1 MIKVENIAKRY
12 KNQTILKSISFQV
25 EKGEFVSIIGPSGCG
40 KTTLLKM
47 INRLIKPTSGK
58 IYINGENIYDKDP
71 ITLRRN
77 IGYVIQQ
84 NGLFPHMTIKDNI
97 EIIPKLEKKKDI
109 YKRTIELMNMVDLNP
124 DEYLNRYPAELSG
137 GQQQRVGVARA
148 FANDTDIVLMDEP
161 FSALDPITRA
171 DLQNELLNLQSK
183 LNKTIVFVTH
193 DMDEALK
200 LSNKICLMKDGE
212 IIQYDK
218 PEKILKEPENEYVKS
233 FVGKNRIWDNPEYI
247 RARDIMTNINRNNKI
262 TGFFTLIASKGK
274 YRKIPKVK
282 HDANITSILKILDEN
297 KANSLHVVNEKKKI
311 IGIITK
317 DELVAILNQ
326 KFNNNI
332 NNINNNINNENIKEL
347 NY

>member
-1 MIKVENIAKRY
+1 MIKVENITKRF
-12 KNQTILKSISFQV
+12 KNRTVLKSISFQI

-77 IGYVIQQ
+77 MGYVIQQ

-97 EIIPKLEKKKDI
+97 EIIPKLEKKKSEEI
-109 YKRTIELMNMVDLNP
+109 YKRPIELMNMVDLNP
-124 DEYLNRYPAELSG
+124 DEYLNRYPSELSG
-137 GQQQRVGVARA
+137 GEQQRIGVARA

-212 IIQYDK
+212 IIQFDK
-218 PEKILKEPENEYVKS
+218 PEKILKEPENEYVES

-247 RARDIMTNINRNNKI
+247 RAQDIMTNINNNFGI
-262 TGFFTLIASKGK
+262 TGFFTLIANKGK
-274 YRKIPKVK
+274 YKKIPKIK
-282 HDANITSILKILDEN
+282 YDENITSILKILDEN
-297 KANSLHVVNEKKKI
+297 KAESLHVINENKKI
-311 IGIITK
+311 IGIITQN
-317 DELVAILNQ
+317 ELVAILNQ
-326 KFNNNI
+326 KF
-332 NNINNNINNENIKEL
+332 IKEDAIKEI
-347 NY
+347 NC

>member
-1 MIKVENIAKRY
+1 MIKVENITKRF
-12 KNQTILKSISFQV
+12 KNRTVLKSISFQI

-77 IGYVIQQ
+77 MGYVIQQ

-97 EIIPKLEKKKDI
+97 EIIPKLEKKNSDEI

-124 DEYLNRYPAELSG
+124 EEYLNRYPSELSG
-137 GQQQRVGVARA
+137 GQQQRIGVARA

-212 IIQYDK
+212 IIQFDE
-218 PEKILKEPENEYVKS
+218 PEKILKEPENEYVES

-247 RARDIMTNINRNNKI
+247 RAQDIMTNINNNFGI
-262 TGFFTLIASKGK
+262 TGFFTLIANKGK
-274 YRKIPKVK
+274 YKKIPKIK
-282 HDANITSILKILDEN
+282 YDENITSILKILDEN
-297 KANSLHVVNEKKKI
+297 KAESLHVINENKKI
-311 IGIITK
+311 IGIITQN
-317 DELVAILNQ
+317 ELVAILNQ
-326 KFNNNI
+326 KF
-332 NNINNNINNENIKEL
+332 IKEDAIKEI
-347 NY
+347 NC

>member
-1 MIKVENIAKRY
+1 MIKVENITKRF
-12 KNQTILKSISFQV
+12 KNRTVLKSISFQI

-40 KTTLLKM
+40 RTTLLKM

-77 IGYVIQQ
+77 MGYVIQQ

-97 EIIPKLEKKKDI
+97 EIIPKLEKKKSEEI

-124 DEYLNRYPAELSG
+124 DEYLNRYPSELSG
-137 GQQQRVGVARA
+137 GEQQRIGVARA

-193 DMDEALK
+193 DMAEALK

-212 IIQYDK
+212 IIQFDE
-218 PEKILKEPENEYVKS
+218 PEKILKEPENEYVES

-247 RARDIMTNINRNNKI
+247 RAQDIMTNINNNFGI
-262 TGFFTLIASKGK
+262 TGFFTLIANKGK
-274 YRKIPKVK
+274 YKKIPKIK
-282 HDANITSILKILDEN
+282 YDENITSILKILDEN
-297 KANSLHVVNEKKKI
+297 KAESLHVINENKKI
-311 IGIITK
+311 IGIITQN
-317 DELVAILNQ
+317 ELVAILNQ
-326 KFNNNI
+326 KF
-332 NNINNNINNENIKEL
+332 IKEDAIKEI
-347 NY
+347 NC

>member
-1 MIKVENIAKRY
+1 MIKIENITKRY
-12 KNQTILKSISFQV
+12 KNHIVLKSISFEV
-25 EKGEFVSIIGPSGCG
+25 EKGKFVSIIGPSGCG

-71 ITLRRN
+71 ISLRRN
-77 IGYVIQQ
+77 MGYVIQQ

-97 EIIPKLEKKKDI
+97 EIIPKLEKKNADDI
-109 YKRTIELMNMVDLNP
+109 YKRTIKLMNMVNLNP
-124 DEYLNRYPAELSG
+124 DEYLNRYPYELSG
-137 GQQQRVGVARA
+137 GEQQRIGVARA
-148 FANDTDIVLMDEP
+148 FANDTDIILMDEP

-171 DLQNELLNLQSK
+171 DLQNGLLNLQSK

-212 IIQYDK
+212 IIQFDE
-218 PEKILKEPENEYVKS
+218 PEKILKEPENEYVES

-247 RARDIMTNINRNNKI
+247 RAKDIMTNVNNNGKI
-262 TGFFTLIASKGK
+262 TGFFTLIANKGK
-274 YRKIPKVK
+274 YRKIPKIK
-282 HDANITSILKILDEN
+282 YDENITSILKILEEN
-297 KANSLHVVNEKKKI
+297 KAGSLYVVNEKNKI
-311 IGIITK
+311 IGIITQN
-317 DELVAILNQ
+317 ELVSILNQ
-326 KFNNNI
+326 KFI
-332 NNINNNINNENIKEL
+332 REDEIKEL

>member
-1 MIKVENIAKRY
+1 MIKVENITKRF
-12 KNQTILKSISFQV
+12 KNRKVLKSISFQI

-77 IGYVIQQ
+77 MGYVIQQ
-84 NGLFPHMTIKDNI
+84 NGLFKHMNIKDNI
-97 EIIPKLEKKKDI
+97 EIIPKLEKKKSEEI

-124 DEYLNRYPAELSG
+124 DEYLNRYPSELSG
-137 GQQQRVGVARA
+137 GEQQRIGVARA

-212 IIQYDK
+212 IIQFDE
-218 PEKILKEPENEYVKS
+218 PEKILKEPENEYVES

-247 RARDIMTNINRNNKI
+247 RAQDIMTNINNNFGI
-262 TGFFTLIASKGK
+262 TGFFTLIANKGK
-274 YRKIPKVK
+274 YKKIPKIK
-282 HDANITSILKILDEN
+282 YDENITSILKILDEN
-297 KANSLHVVNEKKKI
+297 KAESLHVINENKKI
-311 IGIITK
+311 IGIITQN
-317 DELVAILNQ
+317 ELVAILNQ
-326 KFNNNI
+326 KF
-332 NNINNNINNENIKEL
+332 IKEDAIKEI
-347 NY
+347 NC

>member
-1 MIKVENIAKRY
+1 MIKIENITKRY
-12 KNQTILKSISFQV
+12 KNHIVLKSISFEV
-25 EKGEFVSIIGPSGCG
+25 EKGKFVSIIGPSGCG

-71 ITLRRN
+71 ISLRRN
-77 IGYVIQQ
+77 MGYVIQQ

-97 EIIPKLEKKKDI
+97 EIIPKLEKKNADDI
-109 YKRTIELMNMVDLNP
+109 YKRTIKLMNMVNLNP
-124 DEYLNRYPAELSG
+124 DEYLNRYPYELSG
-137 GQQQRVGVARA
+137 GEQQRIGVARA
-148 FANDTDIVLMDEP
+148 FANDTDIILMDEP

-212 IIQYDK
+212 IIQFDE
-218 PEKILKEPENEYVKS
+218 PEKILKEPENEYVES

-247 RARDIMTNINRNNKI
+247 RAKDIMTNVNNNGKI
-262 TGFFTLIASKGK
+262 TGFFTLIANKGK
-274 YRKIPKVK
+274 YRKIPKIK
-282 HDANITSILKILDEN
+282 YDENITSILKILEEN
-297 KANSLHVVNEKKKI
+297 KAGSLYVVNEKNKI
-311 IGIITK
+311 IGIITQN
-317 DELVAILNQ
+317 ELVSILNQ
-326 KFNNNI
+326 KFI
-332 NNINNNINNENIKEL
+332 REDEIKEL

>member
-1 MIKVENIAKRY
+1 MIKVENITKRF
-12 KNQTILKSISFQV
+12 KNRTVLKSISFQI

-40 KTTLLKM
+40 KNTLLKM

-58 IYINGENIYDKDP
+58 IYINGQSIYDKDP

-77 IGYVIQQ
+77 MGYVIQQ

-97 EIIPKLEKKKDI
+97 EIIPKLEKKKSEEI

-124 DEYLNRYPAELSG
+124 DEYLNRYPSELSG
-137 GQQQRVGVARA
+137 GEQQRIGVARA

-212 IIQYDK
+212 IIQFDE
-218 PEKILKEPENEYVKS
+218 PEKILKEPENEYVES

-247 RARDIMTNINRNNKI
+247 RAQDIMTNINNNFGI
-262 TGFFTLIASKGK
+262 TGFFTLIANKGK
-274 YRKIPKVK
+274 YKKIPKIK
-282 HDANITSILKILDEN
+282 YDENITSILKILDEN
-297 KANSLHVVNEKKKI
+297 KAESLHVINENKKI
-311 IGIITK
+311 IGIITQN
-317 DELVAILNQ
+317 ELVAILNQ
-326 KFNNNI
+326 KF
-332 NNINNNINNENIKEL
+332 IKEDAIKEI
-347 NY
+347 NC

>member
-1 MIKVENIAKRY
+1 MIKVENITKRF
-12 KNQTILKSISFQV
+12 KNRTVLKSISFQI

-77 IGYVIQQ
+77 MGYVIQQ

-97 EIIPKLEKKKDI
+97 EIIPKLEKKKLEEI

-124 DEYLNRYPAELSG
+124 DEYLNRYPSELSG
-137 GQQQRVGVARA
+137 GEQQRIGVARA

-212 IIQYDK
+212 IIQFDE
-218 PEKILKEPENEYVKS
+218 PEKILKEPENEYVES

-247 RARDIMTNINRNNKI
+247 RAQDIMTNINNNFGI
-262 TGFFTLIASKGK
+262 TGFFTLIANKGK
-274 YRKIPKVK
+274 YKKIPKIK
-282 HDANITSILKILDEN
+282 YDENITSILKILDEN
-297 KANSLHVVNEKKKI
+297 KAESLHVINENKKI
-311 IGIITK
+311 IGIITQN
-317 DELVAILNQ
+317 ELVAILNQ
-326 KFNNNI
+326 KF
-332 NNINNNINNENIKEL
+332 IKEDAIKEI
-347 NY
+347 NC

>member
-1 MIKVENIAKRY
+1 MIKIENITKRY
-12 KNQTILKSISFQV
+12 KNHVVLKSISFEV
-25 EKGEFVSIIGPSGCG
+25 EKGKFVSIIGPSGCG

-77 IGYVIQQ
+77 MGYVIQQ

-97 EIIPKLEKKKDI
+97 EIIPKLEKKNPDDI
-109 YKRTIELMNMVDLNP
+109 YKRTIKLMNMVNLNP
-124 DEYLNRYPAELSG
+124 DEYLNRYPYELSG
-137 GQQQRVGVARA
+137 GEQQRIGVARA

-212 IIQYDK
+212 IIQFDE
-218 PEKILKEPENEYVKS
+218 PEKILKEPENEYVES

-247 RARDIMTNINRNNKI
+247 RAKDIMTNVNNNSKI
-262 TGFFTLIASKGK
+262 TGFFTLIANKGK
-274 YRKIPKVK
+274 YRKIPKIK
-282 HDANITSILKILDEN
+282 YDENITSILKILEEN
-297 KANSLHVVNEKKKI
+297 KTGSLYVVNEKNKI
-311 IGIITK
+311 IGIITQN
-317 DELVAILNQ
+317 ELVSILNQ
-326 KFNNNI
+326 KFI
-332 NNINNNINNENIKEL
+332 KEDEIKEL

>member
-1 MIKVENIAKRY
+1 MIKIENITKRY
-12 KNQTILKSISFQV
+12 KNYTVLKSISFEV

-77 IGYVIQQ
+77 MGYVIQQ

-97 EIIPKLEKKKDI
+97 EIIPKLEKKNADDI
-109 YKRTIELMNMVDLNP
+109 YKRTIKLMNMVDLNP
-124 DEYLNRYPAELSG
+124 DEYLNRYPYELSG
-137 GQQQRVGVARA
+137 GEQQRIGVARA

-212 IIQYDK
+212 IIQFDE
-218 PEKILKEPENEYVKS
+218 PEKILK
-233 FVGKNRIWDNPEYI
+233 RICGI
-247 RARDIMTNINRNNKI
+247 
-262 TGFFTLIASKGK
+262 FC
-274 YRKIPKVK
+274 RKKQ
-282 HDANITSILKILDEN
+282 NL
-297 KANSLHVVNEKKKI
+297 
-311 IGIITK
+311 G
-317 DELVAILNQ
+317 
-326 KFNNNI
+326 
-332 NNINNNINNENIKEL
+332 
-347 NY
+347 

>member
-1 MIKVENIAKRY
+1 MIKVENITKRF
-12 KNQTILKSISFQV
+12 KNRTVLKSISFQI

-77 IGYVIQQ
+77 MGYVIQQ

-97 EIIPKLEKKKDI
+97 EIIPKLEKKKSDEI

-124 DEYLNRYPAELSG
+124 DEYLNRYPSELSG
-137 GQQQRVGVARA
+137 GEQQRIGVARA

-212 IIQYDK
+212 IIQFDE
-218 PEKILKEPENEYVKS
+218 PEKILKEPENEYVES

-247 RARDIMTNINRNNKI
+247 RAQDIMTNINNNFGI
-262 TGFFTLIASKGK
+262 TGFFTLIANKGK
-274 YRKIPKVK
+274 YKKIPKIK
-282 HDANITSILKILDEN
+282 YDENITSILKILDEN
-297 KANSLHVVNEKKKI
+297 KAESLHVINENKKI
-311 IGIITK
+311 IGIITQN
-317 DELVAILNQ
+317 ELVAILNQ
-326 KFNNNI
+326 KF
-332 NNINNNINNENIKEL
+332 IKEDAIKEI
-347 NY
+347 NC

>member
-1 MIKVENIAKRY
+1 MIKIENITKRY
-12 KNQTILKSISFQV
+12 KNHVVLKSISFEV
-25 EKGEFVSIIGPSGCG
+25 EKGKFVSIIGPSGCG

-77 IGYVIQQ
+77 MGYVIQQ

-97 EIIPKLEKKKDI
+97 EIIPKLEKKNPDDI
-109 YKRTIELMNMVDLNP
+109 YKRTIKLMNMVNLNP
-124 DEYLNRYPAELSG
+124 DEYLNRYPYELSG
-137 GQQQRVGVARA
+137 GEQQRIGVARA

-212 IIQYDK
+212 IIQFDE
-218 PEKILKEPENEYVKS
+218 PEKILKEPENEYVES

-247 RARDIMTNINRNNKI
+247 RAKDIMTNVNNNSKI
-262 TGFFTLIASKGK
+262 TGFFTLIANKGK
-274 YRKIPKVK
+274 YRKIPKIK
-282 HDANITSILKILDEN
+282 YDENITSILKILEEN
-297 KANSLHVVNEKKKI
+297 KAGSLYVVNEKNKI
-311 IGIITK
+311 IGIITQN
-317 DELVAILNQ
+317 ELVSILNQ
-326 KFNNNI
+326 KFI
-332 NNINNNINNENIKEL
+332 KEDELKEL

>member
-1 MIKVENIAKRY
+1 MIKVENITKRF
-12 KNQTILKSISFQV
+12 KNRTVLKSISFQI

-77 IGYVIQQ
+77 MGYVIQQ

-97 EIIPKLEKKKDI
+97 EIIPKLEKKKSEEI

-124 DEYLNRYPAELSG
+124 RYPSELSG
-137 GQQQRVGVARA
+137 GEQQRIGVARA

-212 IIQYDK
+212 IIQFDE
-218 PEKILKEPENEYVKS
+218 PEKILKEPENEYVES

-247 RARDIMTNINRNNKI
+247 RAQDIMTNINNNFGI
-262 TGFFTLIASKGK
+262 TGFFTLIANKGK
-274 YRKIPKVK
+274 YKKIPKIK
-282 HDANITSILKILDEN
+282 YDENITSILKILDEN
-297 KANSLHVVNEKKKI
+297 KAESLHVINENKKI
-311 IGIITK
+311 IGIITQN
-317 DELVAILNQ
+317 ELVAILNQ
-326 KFNNNI
+326 KF
-332 NNINNNINNENIKEL
+332 IKEDAIKEI
-347 NY
+347 NC

>member
-1 MIKVENIAKRY
+1 MIKVENITKRF
-12 KNQTILKSISFQV
+12 KNRTVLKSISFQI

-77 IGYVIQQ
+77 MGYVIQQ

-97 EIIPKLEKKKDI
+97 EIIPRLEKKKSEEI
-109 YKRTIELMNMVDLNP
+109 YKRTIELMSMVDLNP
-124 DEYLNRYPAELSG
+124 DEYLNRYPSELSG
-137 GQQQRVGVARA
+137 GEQQRIGVARA

-212 IIQYDK
+212 IIQFDE
-218 PEKILKEPENEYVKS
+218 PEKILKEPENEYVES

-247 RARDIMTNINRNNKI
+247 RAQDIMTNINSNFGI
-262 TGFFTLIASKGK
+262 TGFFTLIANKGK
-274 YRKIPKVK
+274 YKKIPKIK
-282 HDANITSILKILDEN
+282 YDENITSILKILDEN
-297 KANSLHVVNEKKKI
+297 KAESLHVINENKKI
-311 IGIITK
+311 IGIITQN
-317 DELVAILNQ
+317 ELVAILNQ
-326 KFNNNI
+326 KF
-332 NNINNNINNENIKEL
+332 IKEDAIKEI
-347 NY
+347 NC

>member
-1 MIKVENIAKRY
+1 MIKVENITKRF
-12 KNQTILKSISFQV
+12 KNRTILKSISFQI

-77 IGYVIQQ
+77 MGYVIQQ

-97 EIIPKLEKKKDI
+97 EIIPKLEKKKSEEI

-124 DEYLNRYPAELSG
+124 DEYLNRYPSELSG
-137 GQQQRVGVARA
+137 GEQQRIGVARA

-212 IIQYDK
+212 IIQFDE
-218 PEKILKEPENEYVKS
+218 PEKILKEPENEYVES

-247 RARDIMTNINRNNKI
+247 RAQDIMTNINNNFGI
-262 TGFFTLIASKGK
+262 TGFFTLIANKGK
-274 YRKIPKVK
+274 YKKIPKIK
-282 HDANITSILKILDEN
+282 YDENITSILKILDEN
-297 KANSLHVVNEKKKI
+297 KAESLHVINENKKI
-311 IGIITK
+311 IGIITQN
-317 DELVAILNQ
+317 ELVAILNQ
-326 KFNNNI
+326 KF
-332 NNINNNINNENIKEL
+332 IKEDAIKEI
-347 NY
+347 NC

>member
-1 MIKVENIAKRY
+1 MIKVENITKRF
-12 KNQTILKSISFQV
+12 KNRTVLKSISFQI

-77 IGYVIQQ
+77 MGYVIQQ

-97 EIIPKLEKKKDI
+97 EIIPKLEKKKSEEI

-124 DEYLNRYPAELSG
+124 DEYLNRYPSELSG
-137 GQQQRVGVARA
+137 GEQQRIGVARA

-212 IIQYDK
+212 IIQFDE
-218 PEKILKEPENEYVKS
+218 PEKILKEPENEYVES

-247 RARDIMTNINRNNKI
+247 RAQDIMTNINSNFGI
-262 TGFFTLIASKGK
+262 TGFFTLITNKGK
-274 YRKIPKVK
+274 YKKIPKIK
-282 HDANITSILKILDEN
+282 YDENITSILKILDEN
-297 KANSLHVVNEKKKI
+297 KAESLHVINENKKI
-311 IGIITK
+311 IGIITQN
-317 DELVAILNQ
+317 ELVAILNQ
-326 KFNNNI
+326 KF
-332 NNINNNINNENIKEL
+332 IKEDAIKEI
-347 NY
+347 NC

>member
-1 MIKVENIAKRY
+1 MIKVENITKRF
-12 KNQTILKSISFQV
+12 KNRTVLKSISFQI

-77 IGYVIQQ
+77 MGYVIQQ

-97 EIIPKLEKKKDI
+97 EIIPKLEKKKSEEI

-124 DEYLNRYPAELSG
+124 DEYLNRYPSELSG
-137 GQQQRVGVARA
+137 GEQQRIGVARA

-212 IIQYDK
+212 IIQFDE
-218 PEKILKEPENEYVKS
+218 PEKILKEPENEYVES

-247 RARDIMTNINRNNKI
+247 RAQDIMTNININFGI
-262 TGFFTLIASKGK
+262 TGFFTLIANKGK
-274 YRKIPKVK
+274 YKKIPKIK
-282 HDANITSILKILDEN
+282 YDENITSILKILDEN
-297 KANSLHVVNEKKKI
+297 KAESLHVINENKKI
-311 IGIITK
+311 IGIITQN
-317 DELVAILNQ
+317 ELVAILNQ
-326 KFNNNI
+326 KF
-332 NNINNNINNENIKEL
+332 IKEDAIKEI
-347 NY
+347 NC

>member
-1 MIKVENIAKRY
+1 MIKVENITKRF
-12 KNQTILKSISFQV
+12 KNRTVLKSISFQI

-77 IGYVIQQ
+77 MGYVIQQ

-97 EIIPKLEKKKDI
+97 EIIPKLEKKKSEEI

-124 DEYLNRYPAELSG
+124 DEYLNRYPSELSG
-137 GQQQRVGVARA
+137 GEQQRIGVARA

-200 LSNKICLMKDGE
+200 LSNKICLMKDGD
-212 IIQYDK
+212 IIQFDE
-218 PEKILKEPENEYVKS
+218 PEKILKEPENEYVES

-247 RARDIMTNINRNNKI
+247 RAQDIMTNINNNFGI
-262 TGFFTLIASKGK
+262 TGFFTLIANKGK
-274 YRKIPKVK
+274 YKKIPKIK
-282 HDANITSILKILDEN
+282 YDENITSILKILDEN
-297 KANSLHVVNEKKKI
+297 KAESLHVINENKKI
-311 IGIITK
+311 IGIITQN
-317 DELVAILNQ
+317 ELVAILNQ
-326 KFNNNI
+326 KF
-332 NNINNNINNENIKEL
+332 IKEDAIKEI
-347 NY
+347 NC

>member
-1 MIKVENIAKRY
+1 MIKVENITKRF
-12 KNQTILKSISFQV
+12 KNRTVLKSISFQI

-77 IGYVIQQ
+77 MGYVIQQ

-97 EIIPKLEKKKDI
+97 EIIPKLEKKKSEEI

-124 DEYLNRYPAELSG
+124 DEYLNRYPSELSG
-137 GQQQRVGVARA
+137 GEQQRIGVARA

-212 IIQYDK
+212 IIQFDE
-218 PEKILKEPENEYVKS
+218 PEKILKEPENEYVES

-247 RARDIMTNINRNNKI
+247 RAQDIMTNINNNFGI
-262 TGFFTLIASKGK
+262 TGFFTLIANKGK
-274 YRKIPKVK
+274 YKKIPKIK
-282 HDANITSILKILDEN
+282 YDENITSILKILDEN
-297 KANSLHVVNEKKKI
+297 KAESLHVVNENKKI
-311 IGIITK
+311 IGIITQN
-317 DELVAILNQ
+317 ELVAILNQ
-326 KFNNNI
+326 KF
-332 NNINNNINNENIKEL
+332 IKEDAIKEI
-347 NY
+347 NC

>member
-1 MIKVENIAKRY
+1 MIKVENITKRF
-12 KNQTILKSISFQV
+12 KNRTVLKSISFQI

-97 EIIPKLEKKKDI
+97 EIIPKLEKKKSEEI

-124 DEYLNRYPAELSG
+124 DEYLNRYPSELSG
-137 GQQQRVGVARA
+137 GEQQRIGVARA

-212 IIQYDK
+212 IIQFDE
-218 PEKILKEPENEYVKS
+218 PEKILKEPENEYVES

-247 RARDIMTNINRNNKI
+247 RAQDIMTNININFGI
-262 TGFFTLIASKGK
+262 TGFFTLIANKGK
-274 YRKIPKVK
+274 YKKIPKIK
-282 HDANITSILKILDEN
+282 YDENITSILKILDEN
-297 KANSLHVVNEKKKI
+297 KAESLHVINENKKI
-311 IGIITK
+311 IGIITQN
-317 DELVAILNQ
+317 ELVAILNQ
-326 KFNNNI
+326 KF
-332 NNINNNINNENIKEL
+332 IKEDAIKEI
-347 NY
+347 NC

>member
-1 MIKVENIAKRY
+1 MIEVENITKRY
-12 KNQTILKSISFQV
+12 KNRTVLKSISFKV

-77 IGYVIQQ
+77 MGYVIQQ
-84 NGLFPHMTIKDNI
+84 NGLFPHMNIKDNI
-97 EIIPKLEKKKDI
+97 EIIPKLEKKKSDDI

-124 DEYLNRYPAELSG
+124 DEYLKRYPSELSG
-137 GQQQRVGVARA
+137 GEQQRIGVARA

-212 IIQYDK
+212 IVQFDE
-218 PEKILKEPENEYVKS
+218 PEKILKEPENKYVES

-247 RARDIMTNINRNNKI
+247 RAKDIMTNINNNFGI

-274 YRKIPKVK
+274 YRKIPKIK
-282 HDANITSILKILDEN
+282 YDANITSILKILEEN
-297 KANSLHVVNEKKKI
+297 KAESLHVINEKKKI
-311 IGIITK
+311 IGIITQN
-317 DELVAILNQ
+317 ELVSILNQ
-326 KFNNNI
+326 KFI
-332 NNINNNINNENIKEL
+332 KEDEIKEL

>member
-1 MIKVENIAKRY
+1 MIKVENITKRF
-12 KNQTILKSISFQV
+12 KNRTVLKSISFQI

-97 EIIPKLEKKKDI
+97 EIIPKLEKKKSEEI

-124 DEYLNRYPAELSG
+124 DEYLNRYPSELSG
-137 GQQQRVGVARA
+137 GEQQRIGVARA

-212 IIQYDK
+212 IIQFDE
-218 PEKILKEPENEYVKS
+218 PEKILKEPENEYVES

-247 RARDIMTNINRNNKI
+247 RAQDIMTNINNNFGI
-262 TGFFTLIASKGK
+262 TGFFTLIANKGK
-274 YRKIPKVK
+274 YKKIPKIK
-282 HDANITSILKILDEN
+282 YDENITSILKILDEN
-297 KANSLHVVNEKKKI
+297 KAESLHVINENKKI
-311 IGIITK
+311 IGIITQN
-317 DELVAILNQ
+317 ELVAILNQ
-326 KFNNNI
+326 KF
-332 NNINNNINNENIKEL
+332 IKEDAIKEI
-347 NY
+347 NC

>member
-1 MIKVENIAKRY
+1 MIKVENITKRF
-12 KNQTILKSISFQV
+12 KNRTVLKSISFQI

-77 IGYVIQQ
+77 MGYVIQQ

-97 EIIPKLEKKKDI
+97 EIIQKLEKKKSEEI

-124 DEYLNRYPAELSG
+124 DEYLNRYPSELSG
-137 GQQQRVGVARA
+137 GEQQRIGVARA

-161 FSALDPITRA
+161 FSALDPITRS

-212 IIQYDK
+212 IIQFDE
-218 PEKILKEPENEYVKS
+218 PEKILKEPENEYVES

-247 RARDIMTNINRNNKI
+247 RAQDIMTNINNNFGI
-262 TGFFTLIASKGK
+262 TGFFTLIANKGK
-274 YRKIPKVK
+274 YKKIPKIK
-282 HDANITSILKILDEN
+282 YDENITSILKILDEN
-297 KANSLHVVNEKKKI
+297 KAESLHVINENKKI
-311 IGIITK
+311 IGIITQN
-317 DELVAILNQ
+317 ELVAILNQ
-326 KFNNNI
+326 KF
-332 NNINNNINNENIKEL
+332 IKEDAIKEI
-347 NY
+347 NC

>member
-1 MIKVENIAKRY
+1 MIKVENITKRF
-12 KNQTILKSISFQV
+12 KNRTVLKSISFQI

-77 IGYVIQQ
+77 MGYVIQQ

-97 EIIPKLEKKKDI
+97 EIIPKLEKKKSEEI

-124 DEYLNRYPAELSG
+124 DEYLNRYPSELSG
-137 GQQQRVGVARA
+137 GEQQRIGVARA

-212 IIQYDK
+212 IIQFDE
-218 PEKILKEPENEYVKS
+218 PEKILKEPENEYVES

-247 RARDIMTNINRNNKI
+247 RAQDIMTNINNNFGI
-262 TGFFTLIASKGK
+262 TGFFTLIANKGK
-274 YRKIPKVK
+274 YKKIPKIK
-282 HDANITSILKILDEN
+282 YDENITSILKILDEN
-297 KANSLHVVNEKKKI
+297 KAESLHVINENKKI
-311 IGIITK
+311 IGIITQN
-317 DELVAILNQ
+317 ELVAILNQ
-326 KFNNNI
+326 KF
-332 NNINNNINNENIKEL
+332 IKEDAIKEI
-347 NY
+347 NC

>member
-1 MIKVENIAKRY
+1 MIKVENITKRF
-12 KNQTILKSISFQV
+12 KNRTVLKSISFQI

-77 IGYVIQQ
+77 MGYVIQQ

-97 EIIPKLEKKKDI
+97 EIIPKLEKKKSEEI

-124 DEYLNRYPAELSG
+124 DEYLNRYPSELSG
-137 GQQQRVGVARA
+137 GEQQRIGVARA

-212 IIQYDK
+212 IIQFDE
-218 PEKILKEPENEYVKS
+218 PEKILKEPENEYVES

-247 RARDIMTNINRNNKI
+247 RAQDIMTNINNNFGI
-262 TGFFTLIASKGK
+262 TGFFTLIANKGK
-274 YRKIPKVK
+274 YKKIPKIK
-282 HDANITSILKILDEN
+282 YDENITSILKILDEN
-297 KANSLHVVNEKKKI
+297 KAESLHVINENKKI
-311 IGIITK
+311 IGIITQN
-317 DELVAILNQ
+317 ELVAILNQ
-326 KFNNNI
+326 KF
-332 NNINNNINNENIKEL
+332 IKEGAIKEI
-347 NY
+347 NC

>member
-1 MIKVENIAKRY
+1 MIKVENITKRF
-12 KNQTILKSISFQV
+12 KNRTVLKSISFQI

-77 IGYVIQQ
+77 MGYVIQQ

-97 EIIPKLEKKKDI
+97 EIIPKLEKKKSEEI

-124 DEYLNRYPAELSG
+124 DEYLNRYPSELSG
-137 GQQQRVGVARA
+137 GEQQRIGVARA

-212 IIQYDK
+212 IIQFDE
-218 PEKILKEPENEYVKS
+218 PEKILKEPENEYVES

-247 RARDIMTNINRNNKI
+247 RAQDIMTNINNNFGI
-262 TGFFTLIASKGK
+262 TGFFTLIANKGK
-274 YRKIPKVK
+274 YKKIPKIK
-282 HDANITSILKILDEN
+282 YDENITSILKILDEN
-297 KANSLHVVNEKKKI
+297 KAESLHVINENKKI
-311 IGIITK
+311 IGIITQN
-317 DELVAILNQ
+317 ELVAILNQ
-326 KFNNNI
+326 KF
-332 NNINNNINNENIKEL
+332 IKEDEIKEI
-347 NY
+347 NC

>member
-1 MIKVENIAKRY
+1 MIKVENITKRF
-12 KNQTILKSISFQV
+12 KNRTVLKSISFQI
-25 EKGEFVSIIGPSGCG
+25 EKGEFLSIIGPSGCG

-77 IGYVIQQ
+77 MGYVIQQ

-97 EIIPKLEKKKDI
+97 EIIPKLEKKKSEEI

-124 DEYLNRYPAELSG
+124 DEYLNRYPSELSG
-137 GQQQRVGVARA
+137 GEQQRIGVARA

-171 DLQNELLNLQSK
+171 DLQNELLTLQSK

-212 IIQYDK
+212 IIQFDE
-218 PEKILKEPENEYVKS
+218 PEKILKEPENEYVES

-247 RARDIMTNINRNNKI
+247 RAQDIMTNINNNFGI
-262 TGFFTLIASKGK
+262 TGFFTLIANKGK
-274 YRKIPKVK
+274 YKKIPKIK
-282 HDANITSILKILDEN
+282 YDENITSILKILDEN
-297 KANSLHVVNEKKKI
+297 KAESLHVINENKKI
-311 IGIITK
+311 IGIITQN
-317 DELVAILNQ
+317 ELVAILNQ
-326 KFNNNI
+326 KF
-332 NNINNNINNENIKEL
+332 IKEDAIKEI
-347 NY
+347 NC

>member
-1 MIKVENIAKRY
+1 MIKVENITKRF
-12 KNQTILKSISFQV
+12 KNRTVLKSISFQI

-58 IYINGENIYDKDP
+58 IYINGENIYDKAP

-77 IGYVIQQ
+77 MGYVIQQ

-97 EIIPKLEKKKDI
+97 EIIPKLEKKKSEEI

-124 DEYLNRYPAELSG
+124 DEYLNRYPSELSG
-137 GQQQRVGVARA
+137 GEQQRIGVARA

-212 IIQYDK
+212 IIQFDE
-218 PEKILKEPENEYVKS
+218 PEKILKEPENEYVES

-247 RARDIMTNINRNNKI
+247 RAQDIMTNINNNFGI
-262 TGFFTLIASKGK
+262 TGFFTLIANKGK
-274 YRKIPKVK
+274 YKKIPKIK
-282 HDANITSILKILDEN
+282 YDENITSILKILDEN
-297 KANSLHVVNEKKKI
+297 KAESLHVINENKKI
-311 IGIITK
+311 IGIITQN
-317 DELVAILNQ
+317 ELVAILNQ
-326 KFNNNI
+326 KF
-332 NNINNNINNENIKEL
+332 IKEDAIKEI
-347 NY
+347 NC

>member
-1 MIKVENIAKRY
+1 MIKVENITKRF
-12 KNQTILKSISFQV
+12 KNRTVLKSISFQI

-77 IGYVIQQ
+77 MGYVIQQ

-97 EIIPKLEKKKDI
+97 EIIPKLEKKKSEEI

-124 DEYLNRYPAELSG
+124 DEYLNRYPSELSG
-137 GQQQRVGVARA
+137 GEHQRIGVARA

-212 IIQYDK
+212 IIQFDK
-218 PEKILKEPENEYVKS
+218 PEKILKEPENEYVES

-247 RARDIMTNINRNNKI
+247 RAQDIMTNINNNFGI
-262 TGFFTLIASKGK
+262 TGFFTLIANKGK
-274 YRKIPKVK
+274 YKKIPKIK
-282 HDANITSILKILDEN
+282 YDENITSILKILDEN
-297 KANSLHVVNEKKKI
+297 KAESLHVINENKKI
-311 IGIITK
+311 IGIITQN
-317 DELVAILNQ
+317 ELVAILNQ
-326 KFNNNI
+326 KF
-332 NNINNNINNENIKEL
+332 IKEDAIKEI
-347 NY
+347 NC

>member
-1 MIKVENIAKRY
+1 MIKVENITKRF
-12 KNQTILKSISFQV
+12 KNRTVLKSISFQI

-40 KTTLLKM
+40 RTTLLKM

-97 EIIPKLEKKKDI
+97 EIIPKLEKKKSEEI

-124 DEYLNRYPAELSG
+124 DEYLNRYPSELSG
-137 GQQQRVGVARA
+137 GEQQRIGVARA

-212 IIQYDK
+212 IIQFDE
-218 PEKILKEPENEYVKS
+218 PEKILKEPENEYVES

-247 RARDIMTNINRNNKI
+247 RAQDIMTNININFGI
-262 TGFFTLIASKGK
+262 TGFFTLIANKGK
-274 YRKIPKVK
+274 YKKIPKIK
-282 HDANITSILKILDEN
+282 YDENITSILKILDEN
-297 KANSLHVVNEKKKI
+297 KAESLHVINENKKI
-311 IGIITK
+311 IGIITQN
-317 DELVAILNQ
+317 ELVAILNQ
-326 KFNNNI
+326 KF
-332 NNINNNINNENIKEL
+332 IKEDAIKEI
-347 NY
+347 NC

>member
-1 MIKVENIAKRY
+1 MIKVENITKRF
-12 KNQTILKSISFQV
+12 KNRTVLKSISFQI

-77 IGYVIQQ
+77 MGYVIQQ

-97 EIIPKLEKKKDI
+97 EIIPKLEKKKSEEI

-124 DEYLNRYPAELSG
+124 DEYLNRYPSELSG
-137 GQQQRVGVARA
+137 GEQQRIGVARA

-212 IIQYDK
+212 IIQFDE
-218 PEKILKEPENEYVKS
+218 PEKILKEPENEYVES

-247 RARDIMTNINRNNKI
+247 RAQDIMTNINSNFGI
-262 TGFFTLIASKGK
+262 TGFFTLIANKGK
-274 YRKIPKVK
+274 YKKIPKIK
-282 HDANITSILKILDEN
+282 YDENITSILKILDEN
-297 KANSLHVVNEKKKI
+297 KAESLHVINENKKI
-311 IGIITK
+311 IGIITQN
-317 DELVAILNQ
+317 ELVAILNQ
-326 KFNNNI
+326 KF
-332 NNINNNINNENIKEL
+332 IKEDAIKEI
-347 NY
+347 NC

>member
-1 MIKVENIAKRY
+1 MIKVENITKRF
-12 KNQTILKSISFQV
+12 KNRTVLKSISFQI

-77 IGYVIQQ
+77 MGYVIQQ

-97 EIIPKLEKKKDI
+97 EIIPKLEKKKSEEI

-124 DEYLNRYPAELSG
+124 DEYLNRYPSELSG
-137 GQQQRVGVARA
+137 GEQQRIGVARA

-183 LNKTIVFVTH
+183 LNKTIIFVTH

-212 IIQYDK
+212 IIQFDE
-218 PEKILKEPENEYVKS
+218 PEKILKEPENEYVES

-247 RARDIMTNINRNNKI
+247 RAQDIMTNINNNFGI
-262 TGFFTLIASKGK
+262 TGFFTLIANKGK
-274 YRKIPKVK
+274 YKKIPKIK
-282 HDANITSILKILDEN
+282 YDENITSILKILDEN
-297 KANSLHVVNEKKKI
+297 KAESLHVINENKKI
-311 IGIITK
+311 IGIITQN
-317 DELVAILNQ
+317 ELVAILNQ
-326 KFNNNI
+326 KF
-332 NNINNNINNENIKEL
+332 IKEDAIKEI
-347 NY
+347 NC

>member
-1 MIKVENIAKRY
+1 MIKVENITKRF
-12 KNQTILKSISFQV
+12 KNRTVLKSISFQI

-77 IGYVIQQ
+77 MGYVIQQ

-97 EIIPKLEKKKDI
+97 EIIPKLEKKKSEEI
-109 YKRTIELMNMVDLNP
+109 HKRTIELMNMVDLNP
-124 DEYLNRYPAELSG
+124 DEYLNRYPSELSG
-137 GQQQRVGVARA
+137 GEQQRIGVARA

-212 IIQYDK
+212 IIQFDE
-218 PEKILKEPENEYVKS
+218 PEKILKEPENEYVES

-247 RARDIMTNINRNNKI
+247 RAQDIMTNINSNFGI
-262 TGFFTLIASKGK
+262 TGFFTLIANKGK
-274 YRKIPKVK
+274 YKKIPKIK
-282 HDANITSILKILDEN
+282 YDENITSILKILDEN
-297 KANSLHVVNEKKKI
+297 KAESLHVINENKKI
-311 IGIITK
+311 IGIITQN
-317 DELVAILNQ
+317 ELVAILNQ
-326 KFNNNI
+326 KF
-332 NNINNNINNENIKEL
+332 IKEDAIKEI
-347 NY
+347 NC

>member
-1 MIKVENIAKRY
+1 MIKVENITKRF
-12 KNQTILKSISFQV
+12 KNRTVLKSISFQI

-58 IYINGENIYDKDP
+58 IFINGENIYDKDP

-77 IGYVIQQ
+77 MGYVIQQ

-97 EIIPKLEKKKDI
+97 EIIPKLEKKKSEEI

-124 DEYLNRYPAELSG
+124 DEYLNRYPSELSG
-137 GQQQRVGVARA
+137 GEQQRIGVARA

-212 IIQYDK
+212 IIQFDE
-218 PEKILKEPENEYVKS
+218 PEKILKEPENEYVES

-247 RARDIMTNINRNNKI
+247 RAQDIMTNINNNFGI
-262 TGFFTLIASKGK
+262 TGFFTLIANKGK
-274 YRKIPKVK
+274 YKKIPKIK
-282 HDANITSILKILDEN
+282 YDENITSILKILDEN
-297 KANSLHVVNEKKKI
+297 KAESLHVVNENKKI
-311 IGIITK
+311 IGIITQN
-317 DELVAILNQ
+317 ELVAILNQ
-326 KFNNNI
+326 KF
-332 NNINNNINNENIKEL
+332 IKEDAIKEI
-347 NY
+347 NC

>member
-1 MIKVENIAKRY
+1 MIKVENITKRF
-12 KNQTILKSISFQV
+12 KNRTVLKSISFQI

-58 IYINGENIYDKDP
+58 IYINGQNIYDKDP

-77 IGYVIQQ
+77 MGYVIQQ

-97 EIIPKLEKKKDI
+97 EIIPKLEKKKSEEI

-124 DEYLNRYPAELSG
+124 DEYLNRYPSELSG
-137 GQQQRVGVARA
+137 GEQQRIGVARA

-212 IIQYDK
+212 IIQFDE
-218 PEKILKEPENEYVKS
+218 PEKILKEPENEYVES

-247 RARDIMTNINRNNKI
+247 RAQDIMTNINNNFGI
-262 TGFFTLIASKGK
+262 TGFFTLIANKGK
-274 YRKIPKVK
+274 YKKIPKIK
-282 HDANITSILKILDEN
+282 YDENITSILKILDEN
-297 KANSLHVVNEKKKI
+297 KAESLHVINENKKI
-311 IGIITK
+311 IGIITQN
-317 DELVAILNQ
+317 ELVAILNQ
-326 KFNNNI
+326 KF
-332 NNINNNINNENIKEL
+332 IKEDAIKEI
-347 NY
+347 NC

>member
-1 MIKVENIAKRY
+1 MIKVENITKRF
-12 KNQTILKSISFQV
+12 KNRTVLKSISFQI

-77 IGYVIQQ
+77 MGYVIQQ

-97 EIIPKLEKKKDI
+97 EIIPKLEKKKSEEI

-124 DEYLNRYPAELSG
+124 DEYLNRYPSELSG
-137 GQQQRVGVARA
+137 GEQQRIGVARA

-200 LSNKICLMKDGE
+200 LSNKICLMKDGK
-212 IIQYDK
+212 IIQFDK
-218 PEKILKEPENEYVKS
+218 PEKILKEPENEYVES

-247 RARDIMTNINRNNKI
+247 RAQDIMTNINNNFGI
-262 TGFFTLIASKGK
+262 TGFFTLIANKGK
-274 YRKIPKVK
+274 YKKIPKIK
-282 HDANITSILKILDEN
+282 YDENITSILKILDEN
-297 KANSLHVVNEKKKI
+297 KAESLHVINENKKI
-311 IGIITK
+311 IGIITQN
-317 DELVAILNQ
+317 ELVAILNQ
-326 KFNNNI
+326 KF
-332 NNINNNINNENIKEL
+332 IKEDAIKEI
-347 NY
+347 NC

>member
-1 MIKVENIAKRY
+1 MIKVENITKRF
-12 KNQTILKSISFQV
+12 KNRTVLKSISFQI

-58 IYINGENIYDKDP
+58 IYINGENIYNKDP

-77 IGYVIQQ
+77 MGYVIQQ

-97 EIIPKLEKKKDI
+97 EIIPKLEKKKSEEI

-124 DEYLNRYPAELSG
+124 DEYLNRYPSELSG
-137 GQQQRVGVARA
+137 GEQQRIGVARA

-212 IIQYDK
+212 IIQFDE
-218 PEKILKEPENEYVKS
+218 PEKILKEPENEYVES

-247 RARDIMTNINRNNKI
+247 RAQDIMTNINNNFGI
-262 TGFFTLIASKGK
+262 TGFFTLIANKGK
-274 YRKIPKVK
+274 YKKIPKIK
-282 HDANITSILKILDEN
+282 YDENITSILKILDEN
-297 KANSLHVVNEKKKI
+297 KAESLHVINENKKI
-311 IGIITK
+311 IGIITQN
-317 DELVAILNQ
+317 ELVAILNQ
-326 KFNNNI
+326 KF
-332 NNINNNINNENIKEL
+332 IKEDAIKEI
-347 NY
+347 NC

>member
-1 MIKVENIAKRY
+1 MIKVENITKRF
-12 KNQTILKSISFQV
+12 KNRTVLKSISFQI

-77 IGYVIQQ
+77 MGYVIQQ

-97 EIIPKLEKKKDI
+97 EIIPKLEKKKSEEI

-124 DEYLNRYPAELSG
+124 DEYLNRYPSELSG
-137 GQQQRVGVARA
+137 GEQQRIGVARA

-161 FSALDPITRA
+161 FSALDPITRT

-212 IIQYDK
+212 IIQFDE
-218 PEKILKEPENEYVKS
+218 PEKILKEPENEYVES

-247 RARDIMTNINRNNKI
+247 RAQDIMTNINSNFGI
-262 TGFFTLIASKGK
+262 TGFFTLIANKGK
-274 YRKIPKVK
+274 YKKIPKIK
-282 HDANITSILKILDEN
+282 YDENITSILKILDEN
-297 KANSLHVVNEKKKI
+297 KAESLHVINENKKI
-311 IGIITK
+311 IGIITQN
-317 DELVAILNQ
+317 ELVAILNQ
-326 KFNNNI
+326 KF
-332 NNINNNINNENIKEL
+332 IKEDAIKEI
-347 NY
+347 NC